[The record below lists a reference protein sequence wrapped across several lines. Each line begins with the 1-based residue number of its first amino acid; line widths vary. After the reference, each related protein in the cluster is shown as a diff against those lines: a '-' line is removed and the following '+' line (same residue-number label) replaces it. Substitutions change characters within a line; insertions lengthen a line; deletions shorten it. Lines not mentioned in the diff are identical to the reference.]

1 MIVNDN
7 INYSLI
13 DIEPMSIFESIDIR
27 SVTSKPEFPSEEF
40 GDFME
45 LLTKW
50 NLSDACG
57 SDILKFSKKICRDD
71 VNLPTSVKQ
80 GRQLLDQIVV
90 PHISFKKSPIMTY
103 KEETYYLHY
112 RPIFDAIK
120 ELLSNKEIFD
130 NCTFKYTPL
139 YHEGQRIYYE
149 QYNGDWWERVQN
161 SLPRDAKVLSIILYS
176 DATTCDHLGKTSEHP
191 IYLTLG
197 NIISWR
203 RNKPDAK
210 ILLGYLP
217 QLKAKTLSEK
227 RTESFHSAKHALY
240 QYSLDILTRPLLD
253 YRNDGFDL
261 KTNNGEL
268 WCFPFISVMLGDLPE
283 NAAVTLTYNSVN
295 CKYPCHKCLIENDE
309 LNNTRLNGDEI
320 VLRTPENMKD
330 YVNRGI
336 ANQYSLHNMKNIFWK
351 HP

>member
-13 DIEPMSIFESIDIR
+13 DIEPMSIFESIDVR

-45 LLTKW
+45 LLAKW

-57 SDILKFSKKICRDD
+57 SDILKFSKKICHDN

-80 GRQLLDQIVV
+80 GRQLLVQIVV
-90 PHISFKKSPIMTY
+90 PHISFKKSHIMTY

-120 ELLSNKEIFD
+120 ELLSNKEILD
-130 NCTFKYTPL
+130 NCTFNFKPL

-149 QYNGDWWERVQN
+149 QYNGDWWKRVQN
-161 SLPRDAKVLSIILYS
+161 SLPSGAKVLSIILYS

-197 NIISWR
+197 NIINWR

-210 ILLGYLP
+210 ILLGYLL
-217 QLKAKTLSEK
+217 QLKAKTISEK
-227 RTESFHSAKHALY
+227 RSESFYSAKHAIY

-261 KTNNGEL
+261 KTDNGEL
-268 WCFPFISVMLGDLPE
+268 WCF
-283 NAAVTLTYNSVN
+283 
-295 CKYPCHKCLIENDE
+295 
-309 LNNTRLNGDEI
+309 
-320 VLRTPENMKD
+320 
-330 YVNRGI
+330 
-336 ANQYSLHNMKNIFWK
+336 QIFRK
-351 HP
+351 MRQ